1 MDGLQLSDLGNM
13 LSRLS
18 ENPNA
23 LNALSGLLGN
33 LSAPPKKEPPK
44 SDSDDILSFFSSL
57 SNLRGGGNE
66 QSSGAPK
73 QAQETHAQG
82 FPQIES
88 ASPKREQNNPLS
100 SIFGTREEIKNRIL
114 LLNALRPY
122 LSESRRDRLEMVIKL
137 LKLTELGE
145 LSSLLNRP

>member
-1 MDGLQLSDLGNM
+1 MDGIQLSDLGNM

-18 ENPNA
+18 ENQSA
-23 LNALSGLLGN
+23 MSALSGLLGN

-44 SDSDDILSFFSSL
+44 SDSDDILSFLSSL
-57 SNLRGGGNE
+57 GNQRGGEHTSNA
-66 QSSGAPK
+66 QK
-73 QAQETHAQG
+73 QAHENHDQR

-88 ASPKREQNNPLS
+88 PSPKREQTNPLS

-122 LSESRRDRLEMVIKL
+122 LSEPRRERLEMVIKL

-145 LSSLLNRP
+145 LSSLLNHL